1 MAQACAVLKQ
11 IQQRIHQNSHTLQLL
26 EVELGEWHWPLLA
39 FTAEF
44 PLPCLSATQV
54 LPIDHKD
61 TDLHCNKRVK
71 PSKGL
76 DCLNLKKVWFPS
88 GMWCTIQ
95 KEKWLVNGAQKNGW
109 IQTNKPIQRKRMFTL
124 HVNPCVW
131 RCWNNCTIIP
141 PFSGDIN

>member
-54 LPIDHKD
+54 LPIDHKE
-61 TDLHCNKRVK
+61 T
-71 PSKGL
+71 
-76 DCLNLKKVWFPS
+76 
-88 GMWCTIQ
+88 
-95 KEKWLVNGAQKNGW
+95 WLVNGALKNGW

-131 RCWNNCTIIP
+131 RCWNNYTIIL